1 MLSVKKI
8 HYAYNKWVRRVAIK
22 KCGIH
27 IVGCGH
33 SGTSLLAS
41 IIDSHSNIYMVPEE
55 TSMAWTDNRKWYN
68 ECKASFE
75 KNAIAK
81 NCLRWAE
88 KTPRHVHKI
97 ENIFKWNEEIK
108 VVFISRDPRDTCSSL
123 FKRYND
129 LEQSIE
135 RWNIDNIAGIEYL
148 KNDHVYH
155 IKYEDIIT
163 SFEETISRLMDFLD
177 EKYESQQAYFHKIE
191 KKWYFNTIKKPNE
204 YNKYTHTQFRNWQIN
219 QPLFDGRNRRHELN
233 EKQLDLIMKKT
244 KQVREV
250 LGYQN

>member
-8 HYAYNKWVRRVAIK
+8 QYAYNKWVRRVAIK

-68 ECKASFE
+68 ECKEEFE
-75 KNAIAK
+75 KKAIAN

-97 ENIFKWNEEIK
+97 GNLFDWNKK
-108 VVFISRDPRDTCSSL
+108 VKVIFISRDPRDTCSSL

-129 LEQSIE
+129 LGQAIE
-135 RWNIDNIAGIEYL
+135 RWNNDNSAGIEYL
-148 KNDHVYH
+148 ENDSVYH

-163 SFEETISRLMDFLD
+163 SFEETISRLMVFLD
-177 EKYESQQAYFHKIE
+177 EEYEAQQASFHKLE
-191 KKWYFNTIKKPNE
+191 KKWYFNTIKKPDE
-204 YNKYTHTQFRNWQIN
+204 YSKKTHTQFRNWQIN

-233 EKQLDLIMKKT
+233 EQQLDLIMKKT
-244 KQVREV
+244 RRVREV
-250 LGYQN
+250 LGYQD